1 MLCMWAKIYTAKA
14 NKPYH
19 WTISMTAM
27 AKQVEDF
34 LNTSAPLDTLDSEQ
48 KLQLVKHADLIYVT
62 ADIVAELQQGAPA
75 LFIIQSG
82 QFSRFESLR
91 PLRH

>member
-1 MLCMWAKIYTAKA
+1 
-14 NKPYH
+14 
-19 WTISMTAM
+19 MTAM

-75 LFIIQSG
+75 SYFPLGRQS
-82 QFSRFESLR
+82 SEAY
-91 PLRH
+91 